1 MGETDIRAEVFQ
13 RVRKVVA
20 EVLKVPEDGI
30 TPESR
35 YTEDL
40 HLDSFDNL
48 SLMMALEDEFDRS
61 IEDEGAL
68 QLTTVGET
76 VDFILRQA
84 GRVNASGAAAPP
96 APSTTL
102 AS

>member
-20 EVLKVPEDGI
+20 EALKTSEDGI
-30 TPESR
+30 TLESR

-40 HLDSFDNL
+40 RLDSFDNL
-48 SLMMALEDEFDRS
+48 SLLMALEDEFDRS
-61 IEDEGAL
+61 IEDQGAL

-76 VDFILRQA
+76 VEFILSQGAKAIQDGSAPAA
-84 GRVNASGAAAPP
+84 GG
-96 APSTTL
+96 
-102 AS
+102 

>member
-20 EVLKVPEDGI
+20 EVLKIGEDGI
-30 TPESR
+30 TLESR

-48 SLMMALEDEFDRS
+48 SLLMALEDEFDRS

-84 GRVNASGAAAPP
+84 DRAANAGAAPP

>member
-1 MGETDIRAEVFQ
+1 MDETDIRAEVFQ

-20 EVLKVPEDGI
+20 EVLKTGEDRI
-30 TPESR
+30 TLESR

-61 IEDEGAL
+61 IEDESAL

-76 VDFILRQA
+76 VDFILRQGDRANA
-84 GRVNASGAAAPP
+84 GAAPP
-96 APSTTL
+96 APSTSI

>member
-1 MGETDIRAEVFQ
+1 MGETDIRVEIFQ

-20 EVLKVPEDGI
+20 EVLKIGEDGI
-30 TPESR
+30 TLESR

-48 SLMMALEDEFDRS
+48 SLLMALEDEFDRS
-61 IEDEGAL
+61 IEDQGAL

-76 VDFILRQA
+76 VEFILSQGAQA
-84 GRVNASGAAAPP
+84 AQDGSAPAAVG
-96 APSTTL
+96 
-102 AS
+102 

>member
-20 EVLKVPEDGI
+20 EVLKVAENGI
-30 TPESR
+30 TLESR

-48 SLMMALEDEFDRS
+48 SLLMALEDEFDRS
-61 IEDEGAL
+61 IEDEGAQ
-68 QLTTVGET
+68 QLATVGET

-84 GRVNASGAAAPP
+84 DREANARAAPS

>member
-1 MGETDIRAEVFQ
+1 MGETEFRAEVFQ

-20 EVLKVPEDGI
+20 EVLKIGEDGI
-30 TPESR
+30 TLESR

-48 SLMMALEDEFDRS
+48 SLLMALEDEFDRS

-84 GRVNASGAAAPP
+84 DRAVNAGV
-96 APSTTL
+96 APS
-102 AS
+102 ASSSS

>member
-1 MGETDIRAEVFQ
+1 MGETDIGAEVFQ

-20 EVLKVPEDGI
+20 EVLKIGEDGI
-30 TPESR
+30 ALESR

-48 SLMMALEDEFDRS
+48 SLLMALEDEFDRS

-84 GRVNASGAAAPP
+84 GQAVNAGVAPP
-96 APSTTL
+96 TSI

>member
-1 MGETDIRAEVFQ
+1 MGETEIRAEVFQ

-20 EVLKVPEDGI
+20 EVLKIGEDSI
-30 TPESR
+30 TLESR

-40 HLDSFDNL
+40 HLDSFDNM
-48 SLMMALEDEFDRS
+48 SLLMALEDEFDRS

-68 QLTTVGET
+68 QLTTVEET
-76 VDFILRQA
+76 VDFIVRQA
-84 GRVNASGAAAPP
+84 DRAVNVGAAPP

>member
-1 MGETDIRAEVFQ
+1 MDETELRAEVFQ

-20 EVLKVPEDGI
+20 EVLKIGEDGI
-30 TPESR
+30 TLESR

-48 SLMMALEDEFDRS
+48 SLLMALEDEFDRS

-84 GRVNASGAAAPP
+84 DRAVNAGV
-96 APSTTL
+96 APS
-102 AS
+102 ASSSS

>member
-20 EVLKVPEDGI
+20 EVLKISEDGI
-30 TPESR
+30 TLESR

-76 VDFILRQA
+76 VDFILRLA
-84 GRVNASGAAAPP
+84 DRDANAAAPP
-96 APSTTL
+96 APSSTA

>member
-20 EVLKVPEDGI
+20 EVLKIREDGI
-30 TPESR
+30 TLESR

-48 SLMMALEDEFDRS
+48 SLLMALEDEFDRS
-61 IEDEGAL
+61 IEDEGVR

-76 VDFILRQA
+76 VDFIVRLADRA
-84 GRVNASGAAAPP
+84 VNAGAAPP
-96 APSTTL
+96 ASL

>member
-20 EVLKVPEDGI
+20 EVLKISEDGI
-30 TPESR
+30 TLESR

-48 SLMMALEDEFDRS
+48 SLLMALEDEFDRS
-61 IEDEGAL
+61 IDDEGAL

-76 VDFILRQA
+76 VDFILRLA
-84 GRVNASGAAAPP
+84 DREANAGAAAPP

>member
-20 EVLKVPEDGI
+20 EVLKIQEDGI
-30 TPESR
+30 TLESR

-61 IEDEGAL
+61 IEDESAL
-68 QLTTVGET
+68 QLTTVAET

-84 GRVNASGAAAPP
+84 GGGVKAGSAPA
-96 APSTTL
+96 APSTSI

>member
-20 EVLKVPEDGI
+20 EVLKIPEDGI
-30 TPESR
+30 TLESR

-48 SLMMALEDEFDRS
+48 SLLMALEDEFDRS

-76 VDFILRQA
+76 VDFIVRQA
-84 GRVNASGAAAPP
+84 DRAVNATAAPP

>member
-1 MGETDIRAEVFQ
+1 MGETDIGEEVFQ

-20 EVLKVPEDGI
+20 EVLKIGEDRI
-30 TPESR
+30 TLESR

-48 SLMMALEDEFDRS
+48 SLLMALEDEFDRS
-61 IEDEGAL
+61 IEDEGAQ
-68 QLTTVGET
+68 QLATVGET

-84 GRVNASGAAAPP
+84 GRAGAAPP

>member
-20 EVLKVPEDGI
+20 EVLKVGEDGI
-30 TPESR
+30 TLESR

-48 SLMMALEDEFDRS
+48 SLLMALEDEFDRS
-61 IEDEGAL
+61 IEDEGAQ
-68 QLTTVGET
+68 QLATVGET
-76 VDFILRQA
+76 VDFILRLA
-84 GRVNASGAAAPP
+84 GRAGNAGAATP